1 MDADAEGVSPFGL
14 AVQDAILY
22 GAGWIVIRPNG
33 EIEHI
38 PPEKYL
44 KAAEDLSW
52 AYDDIKRRLPKK

>member
-1 MDADAEGVSPFGL
+1 MDADAEGISPFGL
-14 AVQDAILY
+14 AVQDAFLY

-44 KAAEDLSW
+44 EAAEALKW
-52 AYDDIKRRLPKK
+52 ANYEVNKTLPKK